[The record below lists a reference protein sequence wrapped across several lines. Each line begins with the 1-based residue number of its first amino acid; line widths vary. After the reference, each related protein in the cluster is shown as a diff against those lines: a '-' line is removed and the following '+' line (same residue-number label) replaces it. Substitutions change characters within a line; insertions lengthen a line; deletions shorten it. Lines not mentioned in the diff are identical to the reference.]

1 MLAAYVPILWASH
14 VGTSVAISPLELV
27 RYSLYNPHHKNSM
40 PVKTVTSREYLTSSK
55 GEIATDVPT

>member
-27 RYSLYNPHHKNSM
+27 RYSLEVTVFYRHTIFMVGIVKKN
-40 PVKTVTSREYLTSSK
+40 
-55 GEIATDVPT
+55 